1 MSTPSLN
8 KFRDGEIKP
17 PQLKVK
23 FNAIPKTKL
32 KSFTKL
38 FPSYQDG
45 LVKSEPG
52 GFVIPPYYCEN
63 AERIYRIKP
72 REDDVWLLTFPKSG
86 TVRFLNGV
94 REIKV

>member
-1 MSTPSLN
+1 MSSSF
-8 KFRDGEIKP
+8 KYRDGDVKP

-32 KSFTKL
+32 KSFTKS
-38 FPSYQDG
+38 FPSYDEG

-63 AERIYRIKP
+63 AERIFRIKP
-72 REDDVWLLTFPKSG
+72 RQDDIWLLTFPKSG
-86 TVRFLNGV
+86 FLYL
-94 REIKV
+94 IKL